1 MNSLRRRNETW
12 MMDLALAMAGT
23 EAMWPGMAPAW
34 LECGQRQIDLE
45 KTMSRVRSFKMI
57 TKEWEKTARGLEELA
72 AEAERAGNTITAGE
86 FYQRAAICYGR
97 SKWPIMDNN
106 SPRKKELHA
115 AEDRCYDKVI
125 AYNDLYTIKRMEIPF
140 DGKSIACILH
150 LPNGVKK
157 PPCVVFVPGMDM
169 TKEDFPNV
177 QNNVFV
183 RRGLACLSIDGPGQG
198 ASNLRGIPSGLG
210 IYEKALASVL
220 EALKDRDDVDGG
232 NVSLL
237 GLSLGGYY
245 SVRGA
250 AANPQFRSH
259 VSMIG
264 LYGHLDQFVTM
275 APPNFRHG
283 FMYMAGIVTD
293 EEMDSL
299 VDDLSVPKLAP
310 QIKVPTLMVAAEY
323 DQLTPVEATEA
334 FYDAMK
340 CPKELW
346 IAAGEFHPVGAL
358 RANLWPKIA
367 DWIKRAATQGLPSD
381 YAARSVI
388 PES

>member
-1 MNSLRRRNETW
+1 MSALRRRNETW
-12 MMDLALAMAGT
+12 VMDLALSMAGT

-34 LECGQRQIDLE
+34 LECGQRQVDIE

-57 TKEWEKTARGLEELA
+57 TKEWEKTARGLEVIAL
-72 AEAERAGNTITAGE
+72 EAERAGNTVTASE

-97 SKWPIMDNN
+97 SKWPIMDNK
-106 SPRKKELHA
+106 SLRKRELHA

-125 AYNDLYTIKRMEIPF
+125 AYNDLYAIKRVEIPL
-140 DGKSIACILH
+140 DEKSISGILH
-150 LPNGVKK
+150 LPNAVKK

-183 RRGLACLSIDGPGQG
+183 RRGMACLSIDGPGQG
-198 ASNLRGIPSGLG
+198 ASNLRGLPSRLG
-210 IYEKALASVL
+210 TYERALASVL
-220 EALKDRDDVDGG
+220 EILENRDDVDGS

-245 SVRGA
+245 SMRGV
-250 AANPQFRSH
+250 AANPKFKSH

-264 LYGHLDQFVTM
+264 LYAHLDQFLVM

-283 FMYMAGIVTD
+283 FMYMCGITTD
-293 EEMDSL
+293 AEMDSQ

-310 QIKVPTLMVAAEY
+310 RIKVPTLMVAAEY
-323 DQLTPVEATEA
+323 DQLTPIEATEE

-346 IAAGEFHPVGAL
+346 VAEGEFHPVGAL

-367 DWIKRAATQGLPSD
+367 DWIKSTATQGLPPD
-381 YAARSVI
+381 YAVRTII